1 MSENLEILTETMVD
15 TIPQPDDSDYPQLSD
30 VGEEPSL
37 INEDPL
43 DRTTES
49 QDDYGEP
56 NDDYEQLELPE
67 SLRPTTDNPL
77 YYRGEDTYFIVSMT
91 AYLLGVDEWVFDSDK
106 EPMQRPIFDEME
118 KNKSARIIRNL
129 CRLRTQIEL
138 KYKALR
144 ERGYATMAG
153 IEAMDDLIDVSTIRN
168 LRNDGVPIH
177 FVNGKLTEYLID
189 INQLVQDRINNV
201 KSLFPL
207 WLNWHYYRR
216 LFIMPNGN
224 TIQGLKDAST
234 LYYAN
239 KKNYPY
245 KAWLNWNPEAK
256 GNILAYDRKFLKILY
271 SQNRDRFDDVAQVS
285 KVSVETLANVDEFLS
300 DCRGVA
306 MIVDCENADPY
317 KLASAIKS
325 MEDEQREKITSILLF
340 DDVHAANVWQD
351 YERYVSIPVRHLMIE
366 RIKEDKSLVDIRL
379 TAAVCELYFANNIDH
394 FILVSSDSDFYGLV
408 SALPNAKFL
417 VMLEYEKSGPDIK
430 IALDKLGVG
439 FCYLDDFYSQYGERV
454 RMGMLFTELE
464 KYLQSH
470 VDVNIHKMLSTVLR
484 ENRVDMDYG
493 SKIQFIEKY
502 LDTIECVI
510 DEEGNVRLH
519 LGNR

>member
-1 MSENLEILTETMVD
+1 MSENQTINLNDKFVKTRSDQEEANQMELNDFSQSEDGLTNEIL
-15 TIPQPDDSDYPQLSD
+15 DDNHQ
-30 VGEEPSL
+30 
-37 INEDPL
+37 NED
-43 DRTTES
+43 
-49 QDDYGEP
+49 DDH
-56 NDDYEQLELPE
+56 LELPE
-67 SLRPTTDNPL
+67 ELRPTADNPL

-106 EPMQRPIFDEME
+106 EPMQRPIFDQME
-118 KNKSARIIRNL
+118 KHKSARIIRNL

-138 KYKALR
+138 KFKALR

-168 LRNDGVPIH
+168 LRNDGIPIN
-177 FVNGKLTEYLID
+177 FVNGRLTEYLID

-216 LFIMPNGN
+216 IFIMPNGN
-224 TIQGLKDAST
+224 NQQGLKDASN

-239 KKNYPY
+239 KKLYPY
-245 KAWLNWNPEAK
+245 KAWLNWDPEPK

-271 SQNRDRFDDVAQVS
+271 SQNRDRFEDVAQVS
-285 KVSVETLANVDEFLS
+285 KVSVETLASVDEFLADS
-300 DCRGVA
+300 NGVA
-306 MIVDCENADPY
+306 MIVDCENSDPY
-317 KLASAIKS
+317 KLASAIQS
-325 MEDEQREKITSILLF
+325 MDESQREKISAILLF

-351 YERYVSIPVRHLMIE
+351 YERYVTLPVRHLMIE
-366 RIKEDKSLVDIRL
+366 RVKEDKSLVDIRL

-394 FILVSSDSDFYGLV
+394 FILVSSDSDFFGLV

-430 IALDKLGVG
+430 LALDKHGIG

-454 RMGMLFTELE
+454 RMGMLFSELE
-464 KYLQSH
+464 KYLDSH

-502 LDTIECVI
+502 LDTIEAVI

>member
-1 MSENLEILTETMVD
+1 MSENQTINLNDEFVEILAD
-15 TIPQPDDSDYPQLSD
+15 
-30 VGEEPSL
+30 
-37 INEDPL
+37 
-43 DRTTES
+43 
-49 QDDYGEP
+49 QDEAKQMEP
-56 NDDYEQLELPE
+56 NDFSQPEDGLTNEILDDNHEIEDDDQLELPE
-67 SLRPTTDNPL
+67 ALRPTADNPL

-118 KNKSARIIRNL
+118 KHKSARIIRNL

-138 KYKALR
+138 KFKALR

-168 LRNDGVPIH
+168 LRNDGIPIN
-177 FVNGKLTEYLID
+177 FVNGRLTEYLID

-216 LFIMPNGN
+216 IFIMPNGN
-224 TIQGLKDAST
+224 NQQGLKDASN

-239 KKNYPY
+239 KKLYPY
-245 KAWLNWNPEAK
+245 KAWLNWDPEPK

-271 SQNRDRFDDVAQVS
+271 SQNRDRFEDVAQVS
-285 KVSVETLANVDEFLS
+285 KVSVETLASVDEFLADS
-300 DCRGVA
+300 NGVA
-306 MIVDCENADPY
+306 MIVDCENSDPY
-317 KLASAIKS
+317 KLASAIQS
-325 MEDEQREKITSILLF
+325 MDESQREKISAILLF

-351 YERYVSIPVRHLMIE
+351 YERYVTLPVRHLMIE
-366 RIKEDKSLVDIRL
+366 RVKEDKSLVDIRL

-394 FILVSSDSDFYGLV
+394 FILVSSDSDFFGLV

-430 IALDKLGVG
+430 LALDKHGIG

-454 RMGMLFTELE
+454 RMGMLFSELE
-464 KYLQSH
+464 KYLDSH

-502 LDTIECVI
+502 LDTIEAVI